1 MHARDWRV
9 SPRQARFSS
18 DTAGLVW
25 ELLSGKLRAMNES
38 AAHVENVRLA
48 AAKITAAL
56 GDLRPRIAIIL
67 GSGLGGLARLV
78 ENPVTLAYRDLPG
91 FPILTVAG
99 HAGQVILGRLNG
111 VPVIVL
117 NGRKHFYETSDAYPL
132 KTMIRAMKAV
142 GIETLF
148 LSNAAGS
155 LRAHIGV
162 SELMLIT
169 DHINFLGLN
178 PLVGA
183 NDEAF
188 GPRFFSVTDA
198 WDLELRTKIKTA
210 ARQTGVTLHE
220 GVYVAFRGPSFET
233 PAEIRMV
240 QGWGGDAVGMSSV
253 PDCLIARH
261 CGLKVAGVSCIT
273 NMGAGLSAENLTHA
287 HTLENAGKGAGAF
300 EQLVLAAVKVL

>member
-1 MHARDWRV
+1 
-9 SPRQARFSS
+9 
-18 DTAGLVW
+18 
-25 ELLSGKLRAMNES
+25 MNEAS
-38 AAHVENVRLA
+38 THAENVRLS

-56 GDLRPRIAIIL
+56 GGLKPKIAVIL

-78 ENPVTLAYRDLPG
+78 ENPVILAYRDLPG
-91 FPILTVAG
+91 FPVLTVAG
-99 HAGQVILGRLNG
+99 HAGQLIIGKLSG

-117 NGRKHFYETSDAYPL
+117 NGRKHFYETSDADPL
-132 KTMIRAMKAV
+132 KTLIRSVKAV
-142 GIETLF
+142 GVETLF

-155 LRAHIGV
+155 LRPQIKV

-169 DHINFLGLN
+169 DHINFMGLN
-178 PLVGA
+178 PLVGP

-198 WDLELRTKIKTA
+198 WDPALA
-210 ARQTGVTLHE
+210 AKLKAVAQQEAVTLHH

-273 NMGAGLSAENLTHA
+273 NMGAGLSSEHLTHA

-300 EQLVLAAVKVL
+300 EKLVLAAVKVL